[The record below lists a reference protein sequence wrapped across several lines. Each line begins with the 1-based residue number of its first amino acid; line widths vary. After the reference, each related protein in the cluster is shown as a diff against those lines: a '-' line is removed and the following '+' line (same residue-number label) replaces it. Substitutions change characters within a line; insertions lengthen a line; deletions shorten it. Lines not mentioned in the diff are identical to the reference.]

1 MRAYKC
7 DICGKYFN
15 MPYDVVDEDRT
26 IDGFKNAYRLFFA
39 NDYHSSSRGYDFC
52 KECGI
57 KLKNFI
63 TGGREENE

>member
-15 MPYDVVDEDRT
+15 MPYDVVDEDR
-26 IDGFKNAYRLFFA
+26 IINGFRNAYSLCFINGINSYTSDR
-39 NDYHSSSRGYDFC
+39 YDFC

-63 TGGREENE
+63 EGGGRK